1 MDPAVGERRA
11 LRRATDDRR
20 SSKSSTAG
28 RAHNSL
34 TMPEIEEVIGGPPAY
49 HSIMDGVLGRR
60 GGFMYK
66 DGVQNARAGAHL

>member
-1 MDPAVGERRA
+1 
-11 LRRATDDRR
+11 
-20 SSKSSTAG
+20 
-28 RAHNSL
+28 
-34 TMPEIEEVIGGPPAY
+34 MPEIEEVIGGPPAY